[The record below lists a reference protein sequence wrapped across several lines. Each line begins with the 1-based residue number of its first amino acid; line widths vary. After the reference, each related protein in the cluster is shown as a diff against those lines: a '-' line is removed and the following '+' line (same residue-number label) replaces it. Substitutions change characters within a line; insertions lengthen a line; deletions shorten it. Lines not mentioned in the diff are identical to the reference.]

1 MSMAPESPHP
11 ERRRP
16 GAPLEQAA
24 QWVARRDRG
33 LTREEQDQ
41 YLDWL
46 KSDPRHPEAMR
57 RASAAL
63 ERMMKLYEWQPGQT
77 AQLNPDLFQS
87 RHALRSRWP
96 WVAGLAAAAS
106 LALVILVSNRGPRPD
121 SLRTAEPGTYLVVNE
136 RLALPDGSRIEL
148 KEDCQVLVRYSA
160 TERRVQLTRGEAHFT
175 VWKDATRPFVVQ
187 VGNMEV
193 VAVGTAFSVRW
204 EQREME
210 VLVTSGSVTL
220 EVAPRVENAASPPVL
235 AAGYRGL
242 VRAAAEG
249 MPVPAPEI
257 GPVASVDMAR
267 ALAWLEP
274 RLRFHETPL
283 PEAVAQF
290 NQLNRQQLVL
300 GEPELTDYR
309 VGGTFRPDNVEAF
322 VRLLEITHKIRA
334 ERRGESEIVLRRM
347 R

>member
-1 MSMAPESPHP
+1 MEPESHSPD
-11 ERRRP
+11 RKRP
-16 GAPLEQAA
+16 GDPLEQAA

-33 LTREEQDQ
+33 LTREEQDK

-46 KSDPRHPEAMR
+46 NSDPRHAEAMR

-77 AQLNPDLFQS
+77 AQPNPDLFQP
-87 RHALRSRWP
+87 RRGLRPRWP
-96 WVAGLAAAAS
+96 WLAGLAAAAS
-106 LALVILVSNRGPRPD
+106 IALAVFVSNPGARPETPR
-121 SLRTAEPGTYLVVNE
+121 TTEGGAYLVVNE

-160 TERRVQLTRGEAHFT
+160 TERRVQLTHGEAHFT

-187 VGNMEV
+187 VGTMEV

-210 VLVTSGSVTL
+210 VLVTSGSVAL
-220 EVAPRVENAASPPVL
+220 DVVPSEGAGAPRPVL

-242 VRAAAEG
+242 VRSTTEG
-249 MPVPAPEI
+249 APPPVPEI
-257 GPVASVDMAR
+257 APVAPVDMAR

-274 RLRFHETPL
+274 RLRFHETRL
-283 PEAVAQF
+283 AEAVAQF

-300 GEPELTDYR
+300 GEPELMDYR